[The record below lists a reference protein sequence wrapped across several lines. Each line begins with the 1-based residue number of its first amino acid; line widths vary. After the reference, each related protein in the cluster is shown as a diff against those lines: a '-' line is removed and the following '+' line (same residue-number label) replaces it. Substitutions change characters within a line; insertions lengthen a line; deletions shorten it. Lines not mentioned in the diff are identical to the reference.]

1 MKKYVLSLLIF
12 VAAFGMAFAQS
23 DIQPLVVI
31 KYNKSESITVKQLKA
46 RCETYQKQMGKK
58 LTVEERKM
66 VLKSLIFRQLKKL
79 VFQFQTAQ

>member
-12 VAAFGMAFAQS
+12 AAAFGMAFAQS

-58 LTVEERKM
+58 LTIDDKVKIVDFIKSNNMIEE
-66 VLKSLIFRQLKKL
+66 IDD
-79 VFQFQTAQ
+79 